1 MVTVRQ
7 LSDRFAGPLWLL
19 DVADRRGLVA
29 AAVVIYIVGRL
40 NLGMTV
46 DGFVPA
52 IIAAAAIAIIG
63 GIIAWLLSVLGITI
77 GGGWLGAIINLI
89 VAAVVLLLADRFV
102 KGMKVNGFVGAIV
115 AAIAIGVVTWII
127 NWLLGLLGLA

>member
-1 MVTVRQ
+1 MLGTIV
-7 LSDRFAGPLWLL
+7 GILL
-19 DVADRRGLVA
+19 ALVA

-52 IIAAAAIAIIG
+52 IIAAAVIAIVG
-63 GIIAWLLSVLGITI
+63 GIIFWLLGVLGITI

-89 VAAVVLLLADRFV
+89 VAAVVLLISDRFV
-102 KGMKVNGFVGAIV
+102 KGLKVNGFLGAII
-115 AAIAIGVVTWII
+115 AAIAIGVVTGII
-127 NWLLGLLGLA
+127 NWLLGVLGLA

>member
-1 MVTVRQ
+1 MLATI
-7 LSDRFAGPLWLL
+7 LGILL
-19 DVADRRGLVA
+19 ALVA

-52 IIAAAAIAIIG
+52 IIAAAVIAIVG
-63 GIIAWLLSVLGITI
+63 GIIYWLLGVLGITI

-89 VAAVVLLLADRFV
+89 VAAVVLLISDRFV
-102 KGMKVNGFVGAIV
+102 KGLKVNGFVGAII
-115 AAIAIGVVTWII
+115 AAIAIGVVTWVI

>member
-1 MVTVRQ
+1 MLGTI
-7 LSDRFAGPLWLL
+7 LGILL
-19 DVADRRGLVA
+19 ALVA

-52 IIAAAAIAIIG
+52 IIAAAAIAIVG
-63 GIIAWLLSVLGITI
+63 GLIAWLLGVLGITI
-77 GGGWLGAIINLI
+77 TGGWLGAIINLVI
-89 VAAVVLLLADRFV
+89 AAIVLLLADRFV